1 MPTMNISLPNDL
13 NDFVIDQLNFGG
25 YNNQSEVVREGLR
38 LLRNRQEKLLR
49 LRSDI
54 QAGAGD
60 LENGNTK
67 PLTDQLLS
75 EIADRARRRAVS
87 KARERPDRA

>member
-1 MPTMNISLPNDL
+1 MNISLPSDL
-13 NDFVIDQLNFGG
+13 NDFVVDQLKHGG

-38 LLRNRQEKLLR
+38 LLRSRQEKLLR

-60 LENGNTK
+60 VENGNTK
-67 PLTDQLLS
+67 LLTDQLLS
-75 EIADRARRRAVS
+75 EIADRGRGRAVS
-87 KARERPDRA
+87 KARERTDRA